1 MYYGQFNPPVDWLI
15 ERFFASGF
23 IGSCVEVGAVDGR
36 YLSNTLHFEESGWQ
50 CLCIEPNSY
59 YHEALRRN
67 RKMSMPY
74 AMSDKNEDEVVLYRV
89 QLTNN
94 SFDAATS
101 LVPDEKLLQQLGH
114 MIKGRDEIKVDM
126 RTLDTCLEKT
136 GWLKTDF
143 VAIDTEGTELTVLK
157 GFDLERWRP
166 RLLVIENNH
175 DTPETTDYLRPRGYH
190 KAIRHE
196 VNDFYIRVI

>member
-1 MYYGQFNPPVDWLI
+1 MYYGQFNPPADWLI
-15 ERFFASGF
+15 ERFFPAGF

-36 YLSNTLHFEESGWQ
+36 YLSNTMHFEELGWQ

-59 YHEALRRN
+59 YHEALQRN
-67 RKMSMPY
+67 RKLSMPF
-74 AMSDKNEDEVVLYRV
+74 AMSDHNEDGVILHRV

-101 LVPDEKLLQQLGH
+101 LVPDEKLLKQLGY
-114 MIKGRDEIKVDM
+114 MIKGQDQIRVDM
-126 RTLDTCLEKT
+126 RTLDWCLEQVR
-136 GWLKTDF
+136 WIKTDF
-143 VAIDTEGTELTVLK
+143 VAIDTEGTELAVLQ
-157 GFDLERWRP
+157 GFSLERWKP
-166 RLLVIENNH
+166 RLLVVENNH
-175 DTPETTDYLRPRGYH
+175 DAPEITSYLRPRGYH

>member
-15 ERFFASGF
+15 ERFFPNGF
-23 IGSCVEVGAVDGR
+23 IGNCVEVGAVDGR
-36 YLSNTLHFEESGWQ
+36 YLSNTLHFEELGWQ

-74 AMSDKNEDEVVLYRV
+74 AISDHNEDGVVLYRV
-89 QLTNN
+89 QLNNN

-114 MIKGRDEIKVDM
+114 MIKGRDEIKVNM
-126 RTLDTCLEKT
+126 RTLDLCLEKT
-136 GWLKTDF
+136 GWIKTDF

-157 GFDLERWRP
+157 GFDLKRWQP

-175 DTPETTDYLRPRGYH
+175 DAPETTEYLRDRGYQ